1 MAEAITIARPYANA
15 AFDLANEKGEL
26 KGWSEL
32 LAFFAQSVADPQM
45 QSVIGSPL
53 VSDEQVLS
61 LMGDIA
67 GEAMTTD
74 ATSFLALLAE
84 NKRLPLLPHIAV
96 IYEQLR
102 AEAEQVMTA
111 DVSAARALTKKQEAN
126 IAKALKK
133 RTGRDVTLNVEI
145 DESLLG
151 GAIIRAGDL
160 IIDGSALGKLNRLA
174 NVIN

>member
-1 MAEAITIARPYANA
+1 M
-15 AFDLANEKGEL
+15 
-26 KGWSEL
+26 
-32 LAFFAQSVADPQM
+32 
-45 QSVIGSPL
+45 
-53 VSDEQVLS
+53 
-61 LMGDIA
+61 DIA
-67 GEAMTTD
+67 AI
-74 ATSFLALLAE
+74 F
-84 NKRLPLLPHIAV
+84 
-96 IYEQLR
+96 EQLR

-111 DVSAARALTKKQEAN
+111 EVSSARALTPEQESN

-133 RTGRDVTLNVEI
+133 RTGRDVTLSVEV